1 MLRVR
6 VAVADDRLK
15 YDNGEPVGVFCSIL
29 LDDGMVAEE
38 GERERSKRKR
48 RADSSF
54 Y

>member
-6 VAVADDRLK
+6 AAVADDRLK
-15 YDNGEPVGVFCSIL
+15 YDNGEPLWGFARFFWM
-29 LDDGMVAEE
+29 MVAEE

-48 RADSSF
+48 RTDSSF